1 MKMKKAIL
9 SCLMLLAG
17 LTASAQEQKGT
28 TEYVF
33 EPHWYVNIQP
43 LGIQYTLGEVDF
55 GDLLSYNVQAAVGY
69 EFNKVIGARLAINA
83 WQSKA
88 GLKFYPNIDV
98 PTDFRNDLK
107 GDYKWKWNYIA
118 PTVDV
123 TFNISNLISGVNPK
137 RVFTFG
143 AFAGIGANIA
153 WGNSEA
159 ADVNA
164 KLKPALGYNVY
175 NITPNADDP
184 TLAGNITSQPVAGQ
198 DPLAYLW
205 DGTKTRLVL
214 QAGLTGDIK
223 INDKFAVTLEVSA
236 NTLNDK
242 YNSKKAKNWD
252 WYFNALAG
260 LKVNFGPTYS
270 TKFIPAPEPEIRYV
284 EKIVEKIVE
293 VPAPAPAAAEPLR
306 RDIFFLINKA
316 VIRDSEA
323 SKVNDIVAYLNEN
336 KDAKV
341 QVTGYADAG
350 TGNDKI
356 NDRLA
361 AQRADAVVKAL
372 KDAGIAADRISFD
385 SKGARVQPFADND
398 SNRVSICIAE

>member
-1 MKMKKAIL
+1 MKKAIL
-9 SCLMLLAG
+9 SCLMLMGVLS
-17 LTASAQEQKGT
+17 ASAQEQKGT

-43 LGIQYTLGEVDF
+43 LGVQYTLGELSM
-55 GDLLSYNVQAAVGY
+55 GDLMSYNVQAAVGR
-69 EFNKVIGARLAINA
+69 EFNKVIGGRFALNA

-88 GLKFYPNIDV
+88 GSKV
-98 PTDFRNDLK
+98 S
-107 GDYKWKWNYIA
+107 GVEYKWKWNYIA

-123 TFNISNLISGVNPK
+123 TFNLSNLISGVNPN
-137 RVFTFG
+137 RVFTVG
-143 AFAGIGANIA
+143 AFAGLGMNIG
-153 WGNSEA
+153 WGNDEA
-159 ADVNA
+159 
-164 KLKPALGYNVY
+164 KNV
-175 NITPNADDP
+175 DDILR
-184 TLAGNITSQPVAGQ
+184 TTTTASWMDGDQIKTDNSYQAGL
-198 DPLAYLW
+198 DYLW
-205 DGTKTRLVL
+205 DGTKARFLL

-236 NTLNDK
+236 NTLSDK

-260 LKVNFGPTYS
+260 LKINLGPTYS

-284 EKIVEKIVE
+284 EKIVEKVVE
-293 VPAPAPAAAEPLR
+293 VPAAAPAAPEPLR

-316 VIRDSEA
+316 DIRTSEA
-323 SKVNDIVAYLNEN
+323 QKVNDIVAYLNEN

-361 AQRADAVVKAL
+361 AQRADAVVKML
-372 KDAGIAADRISFD
+372 TDKYGIPADRISYD

-398 SNRVSICIAE
+398 SNRVTICIAE

>member
-17 LTASAQEQKGT
+17 LSASAQEQKGT

-43 LGIQYTLGEVDF
+43 LGVQYTLGEISM
-55 GDLLSYNVQAAVGY
+55 GDLMSYNVQAAVGR
-69 EFNKVIGARLAINA
+69 EFNKVIGGRFALNA

-88 GLKFYPNIDV
+88 GSKISGV
-98 PTDFRNDLK
+98 
-107 GDYKWKWNYIA
+107 DYKWKWNYIA
-118 PTVDV
+118 PTVDI
-123 TFNISNLISGVNPK
+123 TFNLSNLISGVNPN
-137 RVFTFG
+137 RVFTVG
-143 AFAGIGANIA
+143 AFAGLGMNIG

-159 ADVNA
+159 ADVDA
-164 KLKPALGYNVY
+164 ILRQTTTARWQ
-175 NITPNADDP
+175 DDDGQIK
-184 TLAGNITSQPVAGQ
+184 TDNSYEAGL
-198 DPLAYLW
+198 DYLW
-205 DGTKTRLVL
+205 DGTKARFLL

-236 NTLNDK
+236 NTLSDK

-260 LKVNFGPTYS
+260 LKINLGPTYS

-284 EKIVEKIVE
+284 EKIVEKVVE
-293 VPAPAPAAAEPLR
+293 VPAAPAETAAEPLR

-323 SKVNDIVAYLNEN
+323 SKINDIVTYLNEN

-350 TGNDKI
+350 TGNDKV
-356 NDRLA
+356 NDRIA
-361 AQRADAVVKAL
+361 AKRADSVVAAL
-372 KDAGIAADRISFD
+372 KKAGISADRITFD

>member
-17 LTASAQEQKGT
+17 LSASAQEQKGT

-43 LGIQYTLGEVDF
+43 LGVQYTLGEISM
-55 GDLLSYNVQAAVGY
+55 GDLMSYNVQAAVGR
-69 EFNKVIGARLAINA
+69 EFNKVIGGRFALNA

-88 GLKFYPNIDV
+88 GSKISGV
-98 PTDFRNDLK
+98 
-107 GDYKWKWNYIA
+107 DYKWKWNYIA
-118 PTVDV
+118 PTVDI
-123 TFNISNLISGVNPK
+123 TFNLSNLISGVNPN
-137 RVFTFG
+137 RVFTVG
-143 AFAGIGANIA
+143 AFAGLGMNIG

-159 ADVNA
+159 ADVDA
-164 KLKPALGYNVY
+164 ILRQTTTARWQ
-175 NITPNADDP
+175 DDDGQIK
-184 TLAGNITSQPVAGQ
+184 TDNSYEAGL
-198 DPLAYLW
+198 DYLW
-205 DGTKTRLVL
+205 DGTKARFLL

-236 NTLNDK
+236 NTLSDK

-260 LKVNFGPTYS
+260 LKINLGPTYS

-284 EKIVEKIVE
+284 EKIVEKVVE
-293 VPAPAPAAAEPLR
+293 VPAAPAETAAEPLR
-306 RDIFFLINKA
+306 RDIFFLINKSN
-316 VIRDSEA
+316 IRTSEA
-323 SKVNDIVAYLNEN
+323 SKVDDIVAYLNEN

-350 TGNDKI
+350 TGNDRI

-361 AQRADAVVKAL
+361 AKRADAVVAAL
-372 KDAGIAADRISFD
+372 KKAGISADRISFD

>member
-9 SCLMLLAG
+9 SCLMLVAG

-43 LGIQYTLGEVDF
+43 LGVQYTLGEVDF
-55 GDLLSYNVQAAVGY
+55 GDLLSYNVQAAVGR
-69 EFNKVIGARLAINA
+69 EFNKVVGARLAINA

-88 GLKFYPNIDV
+88 GSRIFN
-98 PTDFRNDLK
+98 N
-107 GDYKWKWNYIA
+107 DYKWKWNYIA

-123 TFNISNLISGVNPK
+123 TFNISNLISGVNPN
-137 RVFTFG
+137 RLFTFG
-143 AFAGIGANIA
+143 AFAGLGANIA
-153 WGNSEA
+153 WGNDQA
-159 ADVNA
+159 AQENTKIGLA
-164 KLKPALGYNVY
+164 TGLNEPA
-175 NITPNADDP
+175 
-184 TLAGNITSQPVAGQ
+184 
-198 DPLAYLW
+198 LAYLW

-214 QAGLTGDIK
+214 QAGLTGDFK
-223 INDKFAVTLEVSA
+223 INDKFA
-236 NTLNDK
+236 

-260 LKVNFGPTYS
+260 LKINFGPTYS

-293 VPAPAPAAAEPLR
+293 VPAAPVEAAAEPLR
-306 RDIFFLINKA
+306 RDIFFLINKSN
-316 VIRDSEA
+316 IRDTEA

-398 SNRVSICIAE
+398 SNRVSIVIAE

>member
-17 LTASAQEQKGT
+17 LSASAQEQKGT

-43 LGIQYTLGEVDF
+43 LGVQYTLGEISM
-55 GDLLSYNVQAAVGY
+55 GDLMSYNVQAAVGR
-69 EFNKVIGARLAINA
+69 EFNKVIGGRFALNA

-88 GLKFYPNIDV
+88 GSSINGV
-98 PTDFRNDLK
+98 
-107 GDYKWKWNYIA
+107 DYKWKWNYLA
-118 PTVDV
+118 PTVDI
-123 TFNISNLISGVNPK
+123 TFNLSNLISGVNPN
-137 RVFTFG
+137 RVFTVG
-143 AFAGIGANIA
+143 AFAGLGANIA
-153 WGNSEA
+153 WGNDQA
-159 ADVNA
+159 ADVDA
-164 KLKPALGYNVY
+164 TLRQLTTARW
-175 NITPNADDP
+175 ADADG
-184 TLAGNITSQPVAGQ
+184 TLRTDNSYQAG
-198 DPLAYLW
+198 LEYLW
-205 DGTKTRLVL
+205 DGTKTRFLL

-236 NTLNDK
+236 NTLSDK
-242 YNSKKAKNWD
+242 YNSKRAKNWD

-260 LKVNFGPTYS
+260 LKINFGPTYS

-284 EKIVEKIVE
+284 EKIVEKVVE

-316 VIRDSEA
+316 VIRDTEA

-372 KDAGIAADRISFD
+372 KDAGIAADRITFD

>member
-55 GDLLSYNVQAAVGY
+55 GDLLSYNIQAAAGY

-107 GDYKWKWNYIA
+107 GDYKWKWSYIA
-118 PTVDV
+118 PTVDI
-123 TFNISNLISGVNPK
+123 TFNLSNLISGVNPK
-137 RVFTFG
+137 RVFSVG

-164 KLKPALGYNVY
+164 KLKPALGYNDY
-175 NITPNADDP
+175 EITPNADP
-184 TLAGNITSQPVAGQ
+184 AVAGKITSQPVAGE

-205 DGTKTRLVL
+205 DGTKTRFVI

-223 INDKFAVTLEVSA
+223 INDKLAVTLEVSA

-260 LKVNFGPTYS
+260 LKINFGPTYS

-284 EKIVEKIVE
+284 EKIVEKVVE
-293 VPAPAPAAAEPLR
+293 VPAAPVAVEPIR

-316 VIRDSEA
+316 VIRDTEA

-356 NDRLA
+356 NARLA

-372 KDAGIAADRISFD
+372 KDAGIAADRITFD

-398 SNRVSICIAE
+398 SNRVSIVIAE

>member
-9 SCLMLLAG
+9 SCLMLVAG
-17 LTASAQEQKGT
+17 LSASAQEQKGT

-43 LGIQYTLGEVDF
+43 LGVQYTLGEVDF

-69 EFNKVIGARLAINA
+69 EFNKVVGARLAINA

-88 GLKFYPNIDV
+88 GSHL
-98 PTDFRNDLK
+98 TLRNGGLITTN
-107 GDYKWKWNYIA
+107 DYKWKWNYIA

-123 TFNISNLISGVNPK
+123 TFNISNLISGVNPN
-137 RVFTFG
+137 RFFTFG
-143 AFAGIGANIA
+143 AFAGLGANIA
-153 WGNSEA
+153 WGNGEA
-159 ADVNA
+159 ATANA
-164 KLKPALGYNVY
+164 QILAASGYTQGDALE
-175 NITPNADDP
+175 
-184 TLAGNITSQPVAGQ
+184 
-198 DPLAYLW
+198 YLW
-205 DGTKTRLVL
+205 DGTKTRFVL
-214 QAGLTGDIK
+214 QAGLTGDFK
-223 INDKFAVTLEVSA
+223 INDKLAVTLEVSA

-260 LKVNFGPTYS
+260 LKINFGPTYS

-284 EKIVEKIVE
+284 EKIVEKVVE
-293 VPAPAPAAAEPLR
+293 VPAAPAETAAEPLR
-306 RDIFFLINKA
+306 RDIFFLINKTD
-316 VIRDSEA
+316 IRTSEA
-323 SKVNDIVAYLNEN
+323 SKVSDIVTYLNEN

-361 AQRADAVVKAL
+361 AKRAEAVVAAL
-372 KDAGIAADRISFD
+372 KKAGISADRISFD

>member
-17 LTASAQEQKGT
+17 LSASAQEQKGT

-43 LGIQYTLGEVDF
+43 LGVQYTLGELSM
-55 GDLLSYNVQAAVGY
+55 GDLMSYNVQAAVGR
-69 EFNKVIGARLAINA
+69 EFNKVIGGRFALNA

-88 GLKFYPNIDV
+88 GSKV
-98 PTDFRNDLK
+98 S
-107 GDYKWKWNYIA
+107 GVEYKWKWNYIA

-123 TFNISNLISGVNPK
+123 TFNLSNLISGVNPN
-137 RVFTFG
+137 RVFTVG
-143 AFAGIGANIA
+143 AFAGLGMNIG
-153 WGNSEA
+153 WGNDEA
-159 ADVNA
+159 KNVDATLRDLTTA
-164 KLKPALGYNVY
+164 KWMVGEIENKDASYQ
-175 NITPNADDP
+175 
-184 TLAGNITSQPVAGQ
+184 AGL
-198 DPLAYLW
+198 DYLW
-205 DGTKTRLVL
+205 DGTKARFLL

-236 NTLNDK
+236 NTLSDK

-260 LKVNFGPTYS
+260 LKINLGPTYS

-293 VPAPAPAAAEPLR
+293 VPAAPAETAAEPLR
-306 RDIFFLINKA
+306 RDIFFLINKSN
-316 VIRDSEA
+316 IRTSEA
-323 SKVNDIVAYLNEN
+323 SKINDIVTYLNEN

-350 TGNDKI
+350 TGNDKV
-356 NDRLA
+356 NDRIA
-361 AQRADAVVKAL
+361 AKRADSVVAAL
-372 KDAGIAADRISFD
+372 KKAGISADRITFD

>member
-1 MKMKKAIL
+1 MKMKKTIL

-43 LGIQYTLGEVDF
+43 LGVQYTLGEVDF
-55 GDLLSYNVQAAVGY
+55 GDLLSYNVQATVGR
-69 EFNKVIGARLAINA
+69 EFNKVIGGRFALNA

-88 GLKFYPNIDV
+88 GSKISGV
-98 PTDFRNDLK
+98 
-107 GDYKWKWNYIA
+107 DYKWKWNYIA
-118 PTVDV
+118 PTVDI
-123 TFNISNLISGVNPK
+123 TFNLSNLISGVNPN
-137 RVFTFG
+137 RVFTVG
-143 AFAGIGANIA
+143 AFAGLGANIA
-153 WGNSEA
+153 WGNDQA
-159 ADVNA
+159 KDVDATLRGLTTAYWIDADA
-164 KLKPALGYNVY
+164 
-175 NITPNADDP
+175 NIHTDESYQ
-184 TLAGNITSQPVAGQ
+184 AGL
-198 DPLAYLW
+198 DYLW
-205 DGTKTRLVL
+205 DGTKTRFLL

-236 NTLNDK
+236 NTLSDK

-260 LKVNFGPTYS
+260 LKINLGPTYS

-284 EKIVEKIVE
+284 DKIVEKIVE

-316 VIRDSEA
+316 VIRDTEA
-323 SKVNDIVAYLNEN
+323 SKVSDIVAYLNEN

>member
-9 SCLMLLAG
+9 SCLMLVAG

-43 LGIQYTLGEVDF
+43 LGVQYTLGEIGM
-55 GDLLSYNVQAAVGY
+55 GDLMSYNVQAAVGR

-83 WQSKA
+83 WQSK
-88 GLKFYPNIDV
+88 GGSSIKDV
-98 PTDFRNDLK
+98 
-107 GDYKWKWNYIA
+107 DYKWKWNYIA

-123 TFNISNLISGVNPK
+123 TFNISNLISGVNPN
-137 RVFTFG
+137 RLFTFG
-143 AFAGIGANIA
+143 AFAGLGANIA
-153 WGNSEA
+153 WGNGEA
-159 ADVNA
+159 ADVNTQIKQTLTYA
-164 KLKPALGYNVY
+164 EYDPAANV
-175 NITPNADDP
+175 IVVGKQLP
-184 TLAGNITSQPVAGQ
+184 GE
-198 DPLAYLW
+198 PLAYLW

-214 QAGLTGDIK
+214 QAGLTGDFK
-223 INDKFAVTLEVSA
+223 VSDKVSIGLEISA

-260 LKVNFGPTYS
+260 LKINLGPTYS

-284 EKIVEKIVE
+284 EKIVEKVVE
-293 VPAPAPAAAEPLR
+293 VPAAAPAAPEPLR

-316 VIRDSEA
+316 DIRTSEA
-323 SKVNDIVAYLNEN
+323 QKVADIVTYLNEN

-356 NDRLA
+356 NDRLSA
-361 AQRADAVVKAL
+361 KRADAVVKAL

>member
-1 MKMKKAIL
+1 MKKTIL

-17 LTASAQEQKGT
+17 LSASAQEQKGT

-43 LGIQYTLGEVDF
+43 LGVQYTLGEVDF
-55 GDLLSYNVQAAVGY
+55 GDLLSYNVQAAVGR
-69 EFNKVIGARLAINA
+69 EFNKVVGARLAINA

-88 GLKFYPNIDV
+88 GSRIFN
-98 PTDFRNDLK
+98 N
-107 GDYKWKWNYIA
+107 DYKWKWNYIA

-143 AFAGIGANIA
+143 AFAGLGANIA
-153 WGNSEA
+153 WGNDEA
-159 ADVNA
+159 AQRNTEIAFATLVNE
-164 KLKPALGYNVY
+164 
-175 NITPNADDP
+175 
-184 TLAGNITSQPVAGQ
+184 

-205 DGTKTRLVL
+205 DGTKTRFVL
-214 QAGLTGDIK
+214 QAGLTGDFK
-223 INDKFAVTLEVSA
+223 INDKLAITLEVSA
-236 NTLNDK
+236 NTLSDK

-260 LKVNFGPTYS
+260 LKINFGPTYS

-284 EKIVEKIVE
+284 EKIVEKVVE
-293 VPAPAPAAAEPLR
+293 VPAAPAETAAEPLR
-306 RDIFFLINKA
+306 R
-316 VIRDSEA
+316 S
-323 SKVNDIVAYLNEN
+323 DIVAYLNEN

-361 AQRADAVVKAL
+361 AKRADAVVAAL
-372 KDAGIAADRISFD
+372 KKAGISADRISFD

>member
-1 MKMKKAIL
+1 MKKAIL

-17 LTASAQEQKGT
+17 LSA
-28 TEYVF
+28 
-33 EPHWYVNIQP
+33 VNIQP
-43 LGIQYTLGEVDF
+43 LGVQYTLGEISM
-55 GDLLSYNVQAAVGY
+55 GDLMSYNVQAAVGR
-69 EFNKVIGARLAINA
+69 EFNKVIGGRFALNA

-88 GLKFYPNIDV
+88 GSSINGV
-98 PTDFRNDLK
+98 
-107 GDYKWKWNYIA
+107 DYKWKWNYIA
-118 PTVDV
+118 PTVDI
-123 TFNISNLISGVNPK
+123 TFNLSNLISGVNPN
-137 RVFTFG
+137 RVFTVG
-143 AFAGIGANIA
+143 AFAGIGANIG
-153 WGNSEA
+153 WGNDQA
-159 ADVNA
+159 ATVDAQLRDLTTA
-164 KLKPALGYNVY
+164 KWMEGEIEHTNKDYQ
-175 NITPNADDP
+175 
-184 TLAGNITSQPVAGQ
+184 AG
-198 DPLAYLW
+198 LEYLW
-205 DGTKTRLVL
+205 DGTKTRFLL

-236 NTLNDK
+236 NTLSDK
-242 YNSKKAKNWD
+242 YNSKRAKNWD

-260 LKVNFGPTYS
+260 LKINLGPTYS

-284 EKIVEKIVE
+284 EKIVEKVVE

-372 KDAGIAADRISFD
+372 KDAGIAADRITFD

>member
-9 SCLMLLAG
+9 SCLMLVAG

-43 LGIQYTLGEVDF
+43 LGVQYTLGEVDF
-55 GDLLSYNVQAAVGY
+55 GDLLSYNVQAAVGR

-88 GLKFYPNIDV
+88 GQKFYPNTYNAGV
-98 PTDFRNDLK
+98 NALK

-118 PTVDV
+118 PTIDV
-123 TFNISNLISGVNPK
+123 TFNISNLISGVNPN

-143 AFAGIGANIA
+143 AFAGLGANIA
-153 WGNSEA
+153 WGNSQA
-159 ADVNA
+159 ADVDQILRTATTAYWTNTS
-164 KLKPALGYNVY
+164 GT
-175 NITPNADDP
+175 IIRDD
-184 TLAGNITSQPVAGQ
+184 TYQTGLE
-198 DPLAYLW
+198 YLW

-223 INDKFAVTLEVSA
+223 INDKFAITLEVSA
-236 NTLNDK
+236 NTLSDK

-293 VPAPAPAAAEPLR
+293 VPAAPVEAAAEPLR

-316 VIRDSEA
+316 NIRDTEA

-361 AQRADAVVKAL
+361 AKRADAVVKAL

>member
-1 MKMKKAIL
+1 
-9 SCLMLLAG
+9 MLLAG

-43 LGIQYTLGEVDF
+43 LGVQYTLGEISM
-55 GDLLSYNVQAAVGY
+55 GDLMSYNVQAAVGR
-69 EFNKVIGARLAINA
+69 EFNKVIGGRFALNA

-88 GLKFYPNIDV
+88 GSKISGV
-98 PTDFRNDLK
+98 
-107 GDYKWKWNYIA
+107 DYKWKWNYIA
-118 PTVDV
+118 PTVDI
-123 TFNISNLISGVNPK
+123 TFNLSNLISGVNPN
-137 RVFTFG
+137 RVFTVG
-143 AFAGIGANIA
+143 AFAGLGMNIG

-159 ADVNA
+159 ADVDA
-164 KLKPALGYNVY
+164 ILRQTTTARWQ
-175 NITPNADDP
+175 DDDGQIK
-184 TLAGNITSQPVAGQ
+184 TDNTYQAGL
-198 DPLAYLW
+198 DYLW
-205 DGTKTRLVL
+205 DGTKARFLL

-236 NTLNDK
+236 NTLSDK

-260 LKVNFGPTYS
+260 LKINFGPTYS

-293 VPAPAPAAAEPLR
+293 VPAAPAETAAEPLR
-306 RDIFFLINKA
+306 RDIFFLINKSN
-316 VIRDSEA
+316 IRTSEA
-323 SKVNDIVAYLNEN
+323 SKVDDIVAYLNEN

-350 TGNDKI
+350 TGNDRI

-361 AQRADAVVKAL
+361 AKRADAVVAAL
-372 KDAGIAADRISFD
+372 KKAGISADRISFD